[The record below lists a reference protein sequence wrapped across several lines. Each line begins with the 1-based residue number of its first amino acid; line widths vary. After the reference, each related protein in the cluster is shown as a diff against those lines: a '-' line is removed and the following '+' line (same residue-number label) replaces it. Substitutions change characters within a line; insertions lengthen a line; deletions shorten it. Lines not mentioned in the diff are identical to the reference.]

1 MTSMPVHLTQPTRA
15 CLPRELLASTLFL
28 LGRLGFEA
36 KGEAMEAFEAEG
48 LTPYHYGVL
57 ALLGESQRQ
66 TQAEIAYALRIDRSQ
81 LVGLL
86 DSLEERR
93 LVERQRDPKDR
104 RRHVV
109 KLTAAGKDQ
118 LERLRKI
125 TERIE
130 EEFLA
135 PLSADERRA
144 LHELLLRV
152 GCHRDSRF
160 SPDAVQE

>member
-1 MTSMPVHLTQPTRA
+1 MTAMPFDTSVPTRV

-36 KGEAMEAFEAEG
+36 KGQAIEAFEAEG

-57 ALLGESQRQ
+57 ALLGESPRQ

-86 DSLEERR
+86 DSLEERK
-93 LVERQRDPKDR
+93 LVERQRDLKDR

-109 KLTAAGKDQ
+109 RLTPDGERQ
-118 LERLRKI
+118 LARLREL
-125 TERIE
+125 TGRIE
-130 EEFLA
+130 QEFLE
-135 PLSADERRA
+135 PLALEERQT
-144 LHELLLRV
+144 LHDLLLRI
-152 GCHRDSRF
+152 GRHRDSRF
-160 SPDAVQE
+160 SPDAA

>member
-1 MTSMPVHLTQPTRA
+1 VPVTTIPVETSSPTRV

-36 KGEAMEAFEAEG
+36 KSQAMEAFEAEG

-86 DSLEERR
+86 DSLEERQ

-135 PLSADERRA
+135 PLSAEERRA
-144 LHELLLRV
+144 LHDLLLCIGR
-152 GCHRDSRF
+152 HRDSRF
-160 SPDAVQE
+160 SPDAA